1 MDQWS
6 LFINLSNVQFE
17 HGIVISE
24 AAESLEWEAVDADE
38 SSELDIML
46 GVASRLVVMVVLGML
61 SVITGGRL
69 AVGEIG

>member
-1 MDQWS
+1 M
-6 LFINLSNVQFE
+6 QFE

-38 SSELDIML
+38 SSELDTML
-46 GVASRLVVMVVLGML
+46 TVSSRVCATVVLGMS